1 MADGEETLSSQEF
14 ERKRTEAH
22 EQGIDL
28 DYKELPDGKF
38 MILRS
43 RKVPDFHKRSIN
55 PTDNLNTK

>member
-1 MADGEETLSSQEF
+1 MTDGEETLTAQEF

-22 EQGIDL
+22 EQSIDL

-38 MILRS
+38 TILRG
-43 RKVPDFHKRSIN
+43 RKVPDFHNRSIK